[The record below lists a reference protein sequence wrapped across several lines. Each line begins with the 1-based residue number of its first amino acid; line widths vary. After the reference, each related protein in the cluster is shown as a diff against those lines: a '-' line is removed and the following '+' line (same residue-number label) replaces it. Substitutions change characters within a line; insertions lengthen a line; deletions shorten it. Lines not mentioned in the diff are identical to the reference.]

1 MTTIQLSERIR
12 GRIRES
18 IAAKQALLADEE
30 LICLVGEVGLELAE
44 TFRRGRRVFLFGNG
58 GSAADAQ
65 HIAAELVGRYLFER
79 PALPAMA
86 LTVNS
91 SNLTAIANDYSY
103 EAVFARQLEA
113 LGAAGDVAIGIST
126 SGNSPNV
133 LLAIE
138 ISKRKGMAS
147 VGLTGQGGGRLRL
160 LSDRCI
166 CVPSQET
173 PRVQEAHILIGHILS
188 EIVETELFVSER
200 VLAQSRPV
208 SVLYGVRVPRA

>member
-1 MTTIQLSERIR
+1 VTAIHLNERVR
-12 GRIRES
+12 RRIRES

-30 LICLVGEVGLELAE
+30 LICLVAEVGLELAE
-44 TFRRGRRVFLFGNG
+44 TFRRGQRVFLFGNG

-147 VGLTGQGGGRLRL
+147 VGLTGQGGGQLKR

-166 CVPSQET
+166 CVPSQDT
-173 PRVQEAHILIGHILS
+173 PRVQEAHILVGHILS
-188 EIVETELFVSER
+188 EIVETELFESER
-200 VLAQSRPV
+200 VLSESR
-208 SVLYGVRVPRA
+208 SVRSSTE